1 MNETAP
7 KIPKPTFTAEIDTSG
22 LSNLVK
28 QAFTA
33 GIVKAGIKAANNNGI
48 KNLNKSPTKKISFT
62 NLEDKSNI
70 NFLTKENVLKFKL
83 KNTRNFERKSLN
95 LLRKHQIRAII
106 S

>member
-62 NLEDKSNI
+62 NLEDKSSI
-70 NFLTKENVLKFKL
+70 NFLTKNKISKVVNENPKTGL
-83 KNTRNFERKSLN
+83 KNN
-95 LLRKHQIRAII
+95 LLII
-106 S
+106 IIYIVLYL

>member
-1 MNETAP
+1 MYPLEIRDKIVDWHPFIVNETAP

-48 KNLNKSPTKKISFT
+48 KNLNLKK
-62 NLEDKSNI
+62 N
-70 NFLTKENVLKFKL
+70 
-83 KNTRNFERKSLN
+83 
-95 LLRKHQIRAII
+95 
-106 S
+106 